1 MAAGHRILVAEDEPE
16 VRNYLGIALECQ
28 GYQVDFAETG
38 EEVLSHLAGNKDQIS
53 LVLMDIMMPRKDGM
67 DTLHELRQMDSTLPV
82 IMVSGASS
90 PWHIVE
96 SMRNGAAD
104 FLPKPV
110 SHDDLAKSIER
121 AIAGRPVPVPL
132 APFVSQAQDSDELV
146 LRSSWS
152 DKIEKF
158 LNQVANSDVPV
169 LLQGETG
176 VGKEILAHKLH
187 ARSPRARKPFL
198 KLNCAALPSE
208 LVESELFGYE
218 RGAFTGALKNN
229 PGKFE
234 MANGGTILLDEIG
247 DMDFKLQAKLLQ
259 VLQDKEF
266 LRLGAREVCRVDV
279 RVMAATHQDLESA
292 IAEGRFREDLY
303 YRLDIIQIRIP
314 PLRERRDEVLPLAA
328 HFVRKYSTEPSPPE
342 IPRALRQALVSHS
355 WPGNVREL
363 ENVMRKYL
371 VLGDAGLIIRELG
384 LRGSAKTCV
393 SMHQAAAEPLPASV
407 EPTIVSRN
415 QTESPTA
422 SLPFADCLASEPDS
436 ILSKVDAAR
445 RQAES
450 EAILNSLNACLWN
463 RKEAAAFLK
472 IDYKALLYKMKKLG
486 IGEKTARPE
495 A

>member
-16 VRNYLGIALECQ
+16 VRNYLGIALQCQ

-67 DTLHELRQMDSTLPV
+67 DTLHELRQIDSTLPV

-121 AIAGRPVPVPL
+121 AIAGRPLPVPL
-132 APFVSQAQDSDELV
+132 AQFVPHEQDSDDLV

-152 DKIEKF
+152 DKTEKF
-158 LNQVANSDVPV
+158 INQVANSDVPV

-303 YRLDIIQIRIP
+303 YRLNIIQIRIP
-314 PLRERRDEVLPLAA
+314 PLRERRDEVLPLAI
-328 HFVRKYSTEPSPPE
+328 HFMRKYSTESSPPE
-342 IPRALRQALVSHS
+342 IPRALRQALVSHD

-363 ENVMRKYL
+363 ENVMRKFL
-371 VLGDAGLIIRELG
+371 VLGDSDLIVAELG
-384 LRGSAKTCV
+384 QRARSQIGT
-393 SMHQAAAEPLPASV
+393 AAGQKSNGMDRIPLKSEPAPVAEAEAQSRNLPAPAPDEGV
-407 EPTIVSRN
+407 
-415 QTESPTA
+415 
-422 SLPFADCLASEPDS
+422 FANDAAS
-436 ILSKVDAAR
+436 ILARVDATR
-445 RQAES
+445 RQAEAQ
-450 EAILNSLNACLWN
+450 AILGALNTSLWN
-463 RKEAAAFLK
+463 RKEAAALLK

-486 IGEKTARPE
+486 IGEKN
-495 A
+495 